1 MIDNRK
7 TRYTRRVIKES
18 YYELLAEKPF
28 DKITV
33 KEICERADINKG
45 SFYNHFENI
54 YTLQAEL
61 ENEAIE
67 NLKQIL
73 TEKNAESQDQR
84 LQTLISSIYDNQEY
98 YRLLFGMTQDSPFI
112 TNLIELLMDIV
123 ITNQQEEGA
132 DTISA
137 EINTKYIMAVT
148 YSVLK
153 QWLKDGCTESRD
165 SVFQVLKQI
174 RPIIQ
179 NNF

>member
-73 TEKNAESQDQR
+73 TEKN
-84 LQTLISSIYDNQEY
+84 
-98 YRLLFGMTQDSPFI
+98 G
-112 TNLIELLMDIV
+112 
-123 ITNQQEEGA
+123 
-132 DTISA
+132 
-137 EINTKYIMAVT
+137 
-148 YSVLK
+148 
-153 QWLKDGCTESRD
+153 
-165 SVFQVLKQI
+165 
-174 RPIIQ
+174 
-179 NNF
+179 